1 MASIKK
7 NLAYNMFYQILA
19 IILPFITAPYVSRV
33 LGAEGVGIYSYT
45 YSIANYFLLFIM
57 LGITNHGNRSIAS
70 TKKEKKALSKCF
82 WNNYIVQLFMG
93 IIVAGIYMGYC
104 TWIVKEN
111 KIYALIQMLVVL
123 SGILDINWV
132 FWGMEE
138 FKLTVVRNTIC
149 KVLSVVCIFVFVKEK
164 QDLWKYVLI
173 MAVTIFSSQLVLW
186 KFLFDKISFFIP
198 KWENVKKNIKPIVI
212 LFLPVLAYS
221 LYRIMDKIMIG
232 NFSTMQEVGYY
243 DNAEKILNIPIGIVT
258 ALGNVM
264 LPRISNLL
272 SEGKKKEQEKY
283 MKTSFVFVSI
293 VEGVI
298 CFGISSVANIFAT
311 FYYGSGF
318 VKTGEILAI
327 VIYTALISGWAN
339 IIRTQYLIPMK
350 EDNIY
355 VISMISAAVVN
366 FGLNLM
372 FIPKYGAK
380 GALVG
385 TVLAELT
392 VLIVQ
397 AIAVRKIFNWKDI
410 IKENIPYIFIGIV
423 MLGAVKIENVIL
435 NFSQFENLIIEIF
448 SGGILYLAL
457 LIVWCRVKNN
467 FIYRYI
473 LKLAKNNRM

>member
-33 LGAEGVGIYSYT
+33 LGAKGVGIYSYT

-70 TKKEKKALSKCF
+70 TEKTKEKLGKCF
-82 WNNYIVQLFMG
+82 WNNYIIQLFMG
-93 IIVAGIYMGYC
+93 VIVVGIYISYC
-104 TWIVKEN
+104 VCFAKEN
-111 KIYALIQMLVVL
+111 RLYALIQMLVVI
-123 SGILDINWV
+123 SGILDINWF
-132 FWGMEE
+132 FWGIEE

-149 KVLSVVCIFVFVKEK
+149 KILSVVCIFIFVKQK
-164 QDLWKYVLI
+164 DDLWIYVLI
-173 MAVTIFSSQLVLW
+173 MAMTIFVSQLILW
-186 KFLFDKISFFIP
+186 KFLVNKISFYKP
-198 KWENVKKNIKPIVI
+198 KWKIVKGNIKPIII

-264 LPRISNLL
+264 LPRISNLI
-272 SEGKKKEQEKY
+272 SEGRKNEQEKY
-283 MKTSFVFVSI
+283 MKISFIFVSM

-298 CFGISSVANIFAT
+298 CFGISSVANLFAV
-311 FYYGSGF
+311 FYYGTEF
-318 VKTGEILAI
+318 IKTGEILTI
-327 VIYTALISGWAN
+327 IIYTALISGWAN

-355 VISMISAAVVN
+355 VISMISAAAVN
-366 FGLNLM
+366 FILNLI
-372 FIPKYGAK
+372 FIPQYGAK

-385 TVLAELT
+385 TILAELT

-397 AIAVRKIFNWKDI
+397 AVAIRKVFNWKSI
-410 IKENIPYIFIGIV
+410 IKENMPYIFIGIF
-423 MLGAVKIENVIL
+423 MFGIIKLENRIF
-435 NFSQFENLIIEIF
+435 NFSQIEALIIEIL
-448 SGGILYLAL
+448 SGAIVYFTLLLLWCYL
-457 LIVWCRVKNN
+457 KKN
-467 FIYRYI
+467 FIYQYM
-473 LKLAKNNRM
+473 LKIINKK